1 MYKFKP
7 YGPFEVPVEEGRIV
21 KDELKDFWDAV
32 EKSNPGLKGAIGCY
46 IFATRTGKSP
56 RPWYVGKTERAS
68 FRKESFQPQKLL
80 LYEEA
85 LRKQKRG
92 TPLLYLIARL
102 TTTGKLRASA
112 KGGQGLSSIGR
123 LEVRLIETCL
133 SRNSKLVNNRST
145 KHFLLTQ
152 VPGYMN
158 EEPGARTREARDL
171 ALLLGTKSKVKA
183 PNAQIED

>member
-7 YGPFEVPVEEGRIV
+7 YGPFEVPVEEGRV
-21 KDELKDFWDAV
+21 YTSELREFWNGIETDH
-32 EKSNPGLKGAIGCY
+32 PGLQNAVGCY
-46 IFATRTGKSP
+46 IFATHAGKSP

-68 FRKESFQPQKLL
+68 FRKEAFQPQKLL

-102 TTTGKLRASA
+102 TTTGKFRGSG
-112 KGGQGLSSIGR
+112 KGKNGVSSIGK
-123 LEVRLIETCL
+123 LEGLLIGASL
-133 SRNSKLVNNRST
+133 LRNPKLVNKKTT
-145 KHFLLTQ
+145 KHLLLTQ

-158 EEPGARTREARDL
+158 ETPGARTREARDL

-183 PNAQIED
+183 KNAQIED